1 MRNLFGALILLA
13 ACLAGCGPTS
23 GAGTITVL
31 ASWTGAEGAA
41 FEQVLAGFTAQ
52 TGVRVHYQGTR
63 AVSQV
68 LASDVQNGN
77 PPDIAVVPNPG
88 ELVTYVRSHNLYSLD
103 DVLGAPPAQIY
114 GPQWLQLQVAGQAH
128 LYGVAVKVDLKSIVW
143 FNPLLHGLTQPGT
156 WDEFTTATAGQPW
169 CLGLS
174 APPVS
179 GWPGTDW
186 VEDILLHQVG
196 TNVYRQWAAG
206 QLAWTSPAVRRAWE
220 TWGAM
225 MARTVGDNPA
235 RLLLTDFR
243 DAHQGMVDD
252 PQRCAY
258 EHNGSFML
266 AQYPEAGRKLDFV
279 AVPPAGPDV
288 APGTYE
294 VSADLAGM
302 FTDTPAS
309 RALIRYLASPAAQE
323 IWPRASGG
331 GAFSATRA
339 VDLRVYDGNPT
350 ARKVA
355 ETLRSGSTLC
365 FDASDLM
372 PATMTNAF
380 YRAALEYLD
389 DPDHL
394 TTLLEQ
400 LDMIR
405 LGVPPQEWLSVPC
418 GR

>member
-1 MRNLFGALILLA
+1 MRGVVGVLLLVA
-13 ACLAGCGPTS
+13 ACLTGCGA
-23 GAGTITVL
+23 GAGTRTITVL
-31 ASWTGAEGAA
+31 ASWTGAEGVA

-52 TGVRVHYQGTR
+52 TGIRVRYQGTR

-77 PPDIAVVPNPG
+77 PPDVAVVPNPG
-88 ELVTYVRSHNLYSLD
+88 ELVTYVRSHNLYPLD
-103 DVLGAPPAQIY
+103 DVLGAPPAEIY

-128 LYGVAVKVDLKSIVW
+128 LYGIAVKVDLKSIVW
-143 FNPLLHGLTQPGT
+143 FNPALHGLAQPST
-156 WDEFTTATAGQPW
+156 WDEFTAATGAVPW

-186 VEDILLHQVG
+186 VEDVLLHQAG
-196 TNVYRQWAAG
+196 PDVYRQWAAG
-206 QLAWTSPAVRRAWE
+206 QLAWTVPAVRRAWQ

-225 MARTVGDNPA
+225 MAGTVGDNPG
-235 RLLLTDFR
+235 RVLLTDFA
-243 DAHQGMVDD
+243 DAGKGMLAS
-252 PQRCAY
+252 PQSCAY

-266 AQYPEAGRKLDFV
+266 ARYPDAGRGLDFV

-323 IWPRASGG
+323 IWPRVSGG
-331 GAFSATRA
+331 SAFSATRSM
-339 VDLRVYDGNPT
+339 DLRAYDGNPA

-355 ETLRSGSTLC
+355 EALRSGATLC

-372 PATMTNAF
+372 PATMANAF

-389 DPDHL
+389 DPGRLD
-394 TTLLEQ
+394 TLLEQ
-400 LDMIR
+400 LDRIR

>member
-1 MRNLFGALILLA
+1 MRHLLGALLLLT
-13 ACLAGCGPTS
+13 ACLAGCAPAT

-52 TGVRVHYQGTR
+52 TGVRVRYQGTR

-88 ELVTYVRSHNLYSLD
+88 ELVTYVRSHNLYPLD
-103 DVLGAPPAQIY
+103 DVLGGAPADIY
-114 GPQWLQLQVAGQAH
+114 GPQWLQLQTAGQAH
-128 LYGVAVKVDLKSIVW
+128 LYGIAVKVDLKSIVW
-143 FNPLLHGLTQPGT
+143 FNPALHALTQPRT
-156 WDEFTTATAGQPW
+156 WDEFAAATSALPW

-186 VEDILLHQVG
+186 IEDVLLHQAG
-196 TNVYRQWAAG
+196 PDSYRQWAAG
-206 QLAWTSPAVRRAWE
+206 QLAWTSPVVRRAWQ
-220 TWGAM
+220 TWGAL

-235 RLLLTDFR
+235 RVLLTNFA
-243 DAHQGMVDD
+243 DAATGMLNS
-252 PQRCAY
+252 PQSCGFD
-258 EHNGSFML
+258 HDGSFML
-266 AQYPEAGRKLDFV
+266 ARYPATGRALDFV

-288 APGTYE
+288 APGTSE

-302 FTDTPAS
+302 FTDNPSS
-309 RALIRYLASPAAQE
+309 RALIRYLASPAGQE
-323 IWPRASGG
+323 VWPRVSGG
-331 GAFSATRA
+331 SAFSATRS
-339 VDLRVYDGNPT
+339 VDLRVYEGNPT

-355 ETLRSGSTLC
+355 ETLRSGGTLC

-380 YRAALEYLD
+380 YRAALEFLADPGRLD
-389 DPDHL
+389 
-394 TTLLEQ
+394 TLLTQ
-400 LDMIR
+400 LDQIR